1 MRGVSTTAT
10 KARAHRC
17 QKNIASRAFPV
28 TSICTASPPLCA
40 HSHSLSSHLHLHL
53 HPTPHTRDACRN
65 AHTFF
70 FCIVCHTLTSY
81 IHTYMTCT
89 SRMTWHHGSFI
100 IIFITTTVMTGVM
113 CHNNIRGSPS
123 WSYFFVHVLLVTV
136 TVTAEA
142 TVSGFRDCCCCCFYR
157 SISAHIVASPLY
169 S

>member
-53 HPTPHTRDACRN
+53 HLHPTPHTRDACRN

-70 FCIVCHTLTSY
+70 FCIVCHTLTSH

-89 SRMTWHHGSFI
+89 SRLTWHHGSFI

-113 CHNNIRGSPS
+113 CHNIRGSPS

-136 TVTAEA
+136 SYSY
-142 TVSGFRDCCCCCFYR
+142 SGGHSIGLSGLLLLLFLS
-157 SISAHIVASPLY
+157 SISAHIL
-169 S
+169 